1 MMNDSTANATAK
13 PAASDTP
20 GDLFGLLSSFAS
32 RMAILSGI
40 SEQEKFWEDPT
51 ALKVGLSTYANA
63 RYLRNTLTSQ
73 LELAETSNEKLR
85 TFVRDMEKAADGL
98 EREIEADQKK
108 LKGVLAMIAKDE
120 AGTPQGEEPEKPSPL
135 RPRRDILERELA
147 EKNEELTSKRRILL
161 ENEQKFK
168 RVSEE
173 LKRAR
178 ALNERFLG
186 LFEEC
191 FEKWEVFD
199 EKTLQRLATDG
210 PNEEIREMVR
220 AAVEGEPDKIVSI
233 SRTDWNSFR
242 RSIDM
247 FVVDNM
253 VETQNEIVVLADGTL
268 RNVNNRTLEVQ
279 GSVKAHLDAKLTG
292 GGWVEISQLLSDWE
306 LPGELEAYAALKDQA
321 RMFSDAATLA
331 RAEEFISPSMRQQV
345 LIGVVEWLQGGVYQG
360 YTSFGKEAGFNTLMI
375 SVHGFYLLYQWR
387 SVSVEYVNESG
398 AMVYTT
404 INSLHVFE
412 IDVIFCDAQ
421 GTEIEHELHE
431 DAKKKLKEQQVDLRR
446 HRADDGEE
454 GGTSP
459 PPPAKSA
466 ILDGL
471 RGKSSGS

>member
-1 MMNDSTANATAK
+1 MSEATAK
-13 PAASDTP
+13 ASANSAASDP
-20 GDLFGLLSSFAS
+20 PSDLFGLLSSFAS
-32 RMAILSGI
+32 RMAILSSI
-40 SEQEKFWEDPT
+40 SEQERFWEDPT

-63 RYLRNTLTSQ
+63 RYLRNTLTAQ
-73 LELAETSNEKLR
+73 LDLAESSNTRLR
-85 TFVRDMEKAADGL
+85 DLIRGL
-98 EREIEADQKK
+98 EKSAKDLEEEIESDQRK
-108 LKGVLAMIAKDE
+108 LKGVMSMIAKDE
-120 AGTPQGEEPEKPSPL
+120 AAKPDAKEPPKPSPL
-135 RPRRDILERELA
+135 RPRRDILERELE
-147 EKNEELTSKRRILL
+147 EKNTELISKRRILF

-199 EKTLQRLATDG
+199 EATLQRLATDG
-210 PNEEIREMVR
+210 PTEEMREMVR

-253 VETQNEIVVLADGTL
+253 VETSTEVVVLADGTL

-279 GSVKAHLDAKLTG
+279 ASVKKHMDAKLTG
-292 GGWVEISQLLSDWE
+292 GNWIE
-306 LPGELEAYAALKDQA
+306 LGELLTEWDMPLELKDYNELKDRARMYIDRAALG
-321 RMFSDAATLA
+321 
-331 RAEEFISPSMRQQV
+331 RAEEFISPSMRQQIM
-345 LIGVVEWLQGGVYQG
+345 IGVVEWLMGGVYQG

-387 SVSVEYVNESG
+387 SVSIEYVNERG
-398 AMVYTT
+398 AMVYTM
-404 INSLHVFE
+404 ISALHVFD
-412 IDVIFCDAQ
+412 IDVVFCDAQ

-446 HRADDGEE
+446 HRSDDGGQEE
-454 GGTSP
+454 P
-459 PPPAKSA
+459 KPAPPPAKSA
-466 ILDGL
+466 ILDSL
-471 RGKSSGS
+471 KRG